1 MKKKYLHLSIIFKK
15 LEMKKTLFVCL
26 ILWITNLTNAQE
38 ISYGPI
44 IGNSFYGIGNNNGTY
59 SFGSDKTN
67 AIYFGAYAEYNFT
80 NNVGIK
86 TELLFNKKEA
96 LYSPY
101 FLSEDIKFDFSF
113 VEINPSFKYD
123 FGQEYREGFY
133 MLVGP
138 KISLIT
144 KATSEGE
151 DVKDDFETFIYGAQL
166 GFGYRIFKFI
176 DIQTK
181 LEYDIAPFIKFEDN
195 KKSHFFGANLSLNID
210 VERLI
215 SQN

>member
-1 MKKKYLHLSIIFKK
+1 
-15 LEMKKTLFVCL
+15 MKKTLFVCL

-44 IGNSFYGIGNNNGTY
+44 IGNSFYEIGNNNGTY
-59 SFGSDKTN
+59 SFESDKTN

-80 NNVGIK
+80 DNIGVK
-86 TELLFNKKEA
+86 TEILWNNKEA
-96 LYSPY
+96 LFSPS
-101 FLSEDIKFDFSF
+101 FISEDIKFDFSF
-113 VEINPSFKYD
+113 IEINPSFKYD
-123 FGQEYREGFY
+123 FGEEYRRGFY
-133 MLVGP
+133 ILVGP

-151 DVKDDFETFIYGAQL
+151 DVKDDFENFIYGAQL

-181 LEYDIAPFIKFEDN
+181 LEYDIAPFIRFEDN
-195 KKSHFFGANLSLNID
+195 KKSQFFGANLSLNID

-215 SQN
+215 NQN